1 MVIGVMIVYLIAML
15 LIGVW
20 SSRKIHDQKDF
31 VLAGRSL
38 PPWVAGLS
46 QASTAFSGYMFMA
59 APGLSYRLGYAASWF
74 ALGDAGGNLT
84 AMAIVG
90 RRIRRLSEILNCLTP
105 LEIFE
110 KRFNSPESRLVG
122 ALVVGV
128 ANIAYTTAQM
138 VAFGTLFELIINLPF
153 AYGVMLGAFIKLI
166 YTFLGGYLAVSVTD
180 FFQAIMMV
188 VVVTYMFVAS
198 YLVVGGIT
206 GIHNAVYAIDP
217 ELLSIFGPGKAV
229 PWGVG
234 IGWLILALTYGIG
247 APHIAIRQMS
257 IDKAENIKSA
267 ILYQLGWACIVGV
280 VCYLFGLPVLAY
292 YGAGLENPEIG
303 MIMMA
308 RDILPLFLFA
318 VFATGIVAAIMSTGD
333 SLLTM
338 CSSTLSRDV
347 YQRFINPKA
356 DDRKMIMVNR
366 IFILVIALLALIFA
380 LSKPPLIFTLVV
392 FALGVQVSAFVW
404 PILGAIYFKW
414 FTRQAAFASILSGGL
429 VYIITTI
436 IDFGTTTGI
445 DPILWGMGISGI
457 IAFGVSKITQPPNA
471 KLLEIVD
478 LANSYAPIVEDSA
491 YSNQTLI
498 ESKAINE
505 KISWATLSALANC
518 KA

>member
-1 MVIGVMIVYLIAML
+1 MVIGVMIVYLIVML

-20 SSRKIHDQKDF
+20 SSRKIHEQKDF
-31 VLAGRSL
+31 VLAGRAL
-38 PPWVAGLS
+38 PPWIAGLS

-90 RRIRRLSEILNCLTP
+90 RRIRRLSEILGCLTP
-105 LEIFE
+105 MEIFE
-110 KRFNSPESRLVG
+110 KRFNSPESRLAG
-122 ALVVGV
+122 ALIVGV

-138 VAFGTLFELIINLPF
+138 VAFGTLFELLVNLPF
-153 AYGVMLGAFIKLI
+153 AYGVILGFAIKI
-166 YTFLGGYLAVSVTD
+166 AYTLLGGYLAVSVTD

-188 VVVTYMFVAS
+188 VVVTYMFIAS

-217 ELLSIFGPGKAV
+217 ELLSIFGPDRAV

-234 IGWLILALTYGIG
+234 IAWLILALTYGIG

-292 YGAGLENPEIG
+292 FGAGLENPEIG

-308 RDILPLFLFA
+308 QEILPLFLFA
-318 VFATGIVAAIMSTGD
+318 IFSAGIVAAIMSTGD

-347 YQRFINPKA
+347 YQRFVNPKA
-356 DDRKMIMVNR
+356 DERRMIMVNR
-366 IFILVIALLALIFA
+366 FFILVIALLALIFA
-380 LSKPPLIFTLVV
+380 LYEPPLIFTLVV
-392 FALGVQVSAFVW
+392 FALGVQVCAFIW

-414 FTRQAAFASILSGGL
+414 FTRQAVLASIISGGL

-436 IDFGTTTGI
+436 IDLGATTGI
-445 DPILWGMGISGI
+445 DPFLWGMGISGI
-457 IAFGVSKITQPPNA
+457 IAFSVSKFTQPPNA
-471 KLLEIVD
+471 KLLEVVD
-478 LANSYAPIVEDSA
+478 LVNSYAPVFEDSA

-498 ESKAINE
+498 ESKAISE
-505 KISWATLSALANC
+505 KVSWVTLSSLANS
-518 KA
+518 KS